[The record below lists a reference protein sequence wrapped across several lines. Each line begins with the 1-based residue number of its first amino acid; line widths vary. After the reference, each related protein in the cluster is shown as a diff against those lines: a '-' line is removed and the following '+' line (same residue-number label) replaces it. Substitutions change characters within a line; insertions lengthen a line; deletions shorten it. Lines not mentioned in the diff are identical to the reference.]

1 MLYDV
6 PKLNYNLFSVGI
18 ALDKGLE
25 MQSTKTNCEL
35 IKDGR
40 IVVMGV
46 RQGKMYVM
54 QFEVTEP
61 KRSRSKQGLQAYI
74 TSISNDMLK
83 DWHEKL
89 AHQNFKH
96 VRQILNRL
104 QISVKGGKDPF
115 CEACTM
121 EKMHRL
127 PFPDSNTKT
136 KDIGEIIH
144 ADLCGPMPT
153 KSFGRSRYYLLLKD
167 DYSYYREIYFIES
180 KAETL
185 DRIENFLKKAEKQC
199 PRGVRILRTDNGLE
213 FVNNEMKALTD
224 RLGIRHQR
232 TVAYTPEQNGSAE
245 RDNRTSMEAGRT
257 LMFARGFDEKFWA
270 EAINTAVATLN
281 RTGSIKGTTPYELW
295 FQGKADIKD
304 LHIFGEEVYT
314 HIPKERRR
322 ALDAK
327 ARKGYFIGY
336 GGETK
341 GYRVWYLDNNRIAI
355 VRDIIFTGK
364 LHRAITQEKRGND
377 DLWLDDENNL
387 SQDEDSDNNP
397 EPIENNDE
405 LQLEIQEK
413 HQIQMLQTLKH
424 SPKTQQKK

>member
-1 MLYDV
+1 MITLSHPRPNGKSKHSSGESSHWARDCSQKKGDDDKGGRSASEKKLHGEGLVSEALTSTFSEHMWNAVWFLDSGASDHMSNRKDWFTTYEVFDSPTAVRIGDGGCIKAYGKGCINVAMFNGKSWIENHLVDVLYV

-40 IVVMGV
+40 IVAMGV
-46 RQGKMYVM
+46 CQGKMYVM
-54 QFEVTEP
+54 QFIEP

-213 FVNNEMKALTD
+213 IVNNEMKALTD

-245 RDNRTSMEAGRT
+245 RDNRTLKEAERT
-257 LMFARGFDEKFWA
+257 LMFAR
-270 EAINTAVATLN
+270 
-281 RTGSIKGTTPYELW
+281 
-295 FQGKADIKD
+295 
-304 LHIFGEEVYT
+304 
-314 HIPKERRR
+314 
-322 ALDAK
+322 
-327 ARKGYFIGY
+327 
-336 GGETK
+336 
-341 GYRVWYLDNNRIAI
+341 
-355 VRDIIFTGK
+355 VR
-364 LHRAITQEKRGND
+364 
-377 DLWLDDENNL
+377 
-387 SQDEDSDNNP
+387 
-397 EPIENNDE
+397 
-405 LQLEIQEK
+405 
-413 HQIQMLQTLKH
+413 
-424 SPKTQQKK
+424 